1 MPPSLRRVAGLLIL
15 VIAPIVTAV
24 VGVAAFLLAALVSAD
39 PWVLCLSGLAV
50 ALLAAFAL
58 ALPGWALVRRPRI
71 RGAAT
76 AYTCLVVAV
85 CAASF
90 SLAVLVPGPRP
101 SAGPAPSGVAFWTL
115 RTGSRIAY
123 IHRPAT
129 GRPRPYPVLFLHGGP
144 GTPGEG
150 LPAVASG
157 LSAAGFDVYAYD
169 QLGAGRSTRLRD
181 VRGYTVA
188 RQVADL
194 EAIRVLLGV
203 DRLILVGQS
212 WGGSLAAQYV
222 AAHPRQVHQVVFT
235 SPGPIWPRAWPDGGG
250 GDPWARLSAEQ
261 KKRRD
266 AVVDRPRVL
275 AQALLQRINPNAAHR
290 LVGDDEADEM
300 LHRVAVLGKDATAC
314 PGSVSGPVHGNHQG
328 FYVNQNTVA
337 DFETIA
343 DPRPA
348 LRTAAVPTLIM
359 RGSCDFVPWP
369 VTREY
374 RDLVPGAVLVAIP
387 GAGHGIA
394 AGQPALYA
402 QLLQAFLTGGRLPLP
417 PYTAEAPPPA

>member
-1 MPPSLRRVAGLLIL
+1 MPPLLRRVAGLLIL
-15 VIAPIVTAV
+15 FLAPIVTAV
-24 VGVAAFLLAALVSAD
+24 AGVAGFLLTALVSSD
-39 PWVLCLSGLAV
+39 PRALCLAGLAAGLLV
-50 ALLAAFAL
+50 ALAL
-58 ALPGWALVRRPRI
+58 ALPGWALVRPPRS
-71 RGAAT
+71 RTAAIT
-76 AYTCLVVAV
+76 YACLVVAV

-101 SAGPAPSGVAFWTL
+101 GAGPPPSGVSFWTL

-123 IHRPAT
+123 VHQPAV
-129 GRPRPYPVLFLHGGP
+129 GRPRPYPVVFLHGGP

-150 LPAVASG
+150 LPAVAG
-157 LSAAGFDVYAYD
+157 ALSAAGFDVYAYD

-194 EAIRVLLGV
+194 EAIRVLLGA
-203 DRLILVGQS
+203 DRLIIVGQS

-235 SPGPIWPRAWPDGGG
+235 SPGAIWPRAWPDGGG

-261 KKRRD
+261 QKKRD
-266 AVVDRPRVL
+266 AVVDRPRIV
-275 AQALLQRINPNAAHR
+275 AQALLQQINPNAAHR

-300 LHRVAVLGKDATAC
+300 LHQVAVLGKDATAC
-314 PGSVSGPVHGNHQG
+314 PGAVSGPVHGNHQG

-337 DFETIA
+337 DFDTIA

-348 LRTAAVPTLIM
+348 LRTVAVPALIL
-359 RGSCDFVPWP
+359 RGACDFVPWP

-394 AGQPALYA
+394 AGQPVLYT

-417 PYTAEAPPPA
+417 PYTAEAQPSA